1 MNKTKLDLSLIGKA
15 LDEISWEWVSDNYP
29 LLAEAIKTETGR
41 GASPD
46 QVRRYVMQ
54 QTQRLE
60 LALRCEQAARW
71 LMESVA

>member
-1 MNKTKLDLSLIGKA
+1 MSKKSFSLQAIGDA
-15 LDEISWEWVSDNYP
+15 LDEISWAWLSDNFP
-29 LLAEAIKTETGR
+29 QLAEAIKTESDR
-41 GASPD
+41 GATPD

-71 LMESVA
+71 LQAAG